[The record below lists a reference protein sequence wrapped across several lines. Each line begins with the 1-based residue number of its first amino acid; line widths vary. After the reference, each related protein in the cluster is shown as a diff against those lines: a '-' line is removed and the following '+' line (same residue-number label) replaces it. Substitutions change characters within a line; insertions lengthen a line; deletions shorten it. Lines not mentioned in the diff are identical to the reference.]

1 MSSPLNWTKCAANSP
16 NNYKPNTILLF
27 VYGTLKTDYVN
38 HCLLQELKAKLISK
52 TAILKDRF
60 VVRKNRYYKYP
71 YLIELLNENEELL
84 YGNQKLEIE
93 GEIFEIDVSVLW
105 KLDLIEKEYN
115 RKYLDIK
122 YKTEQG
128 FFMEDKAYVYVIR
141 EDHNLRYD
149 MLRLI
154 TNEYSIS
161 CHQTE
166 SFIFT

>member
-1 MSSPLNWTKCAANSP
+1 MSSP

-27 VYGTLKTDYVN
+27 VYGTLKTDYAN
-38 HCLLQELKAKLISK
+38 HHLLQKLNAKLISK
-52 TAILKDRF
+52 TAFLKDKF

-71 YLIELLNENEELL
+71 YLIELINENEDTL

-93 GEIFEIDVSVLW
+93 GELFEIDVSHLW
-105 KLDLIEKEYN
+105 KVDLIEKEYN
-115 RKYLDIK
+115 RKYLDVK
-122 YKTEQG
+122 YKTEEG
-128 FFMEDKAYVYVIR
+128 FLMEEKAYVYVIR

-154 TNEYSIS
+154 TDEYSIS

-166 SFIFT
+166 PFIFT